1 MLIRCHFTVFK
12 QLRSQRFWRALHL
25 WLSLLLSLQ
34 IIAWFGSG
42 LLMAW
47 LPIEQVRGN
56 HLLNEAA
63 TADWQ
68 QVQLSPAQAL
78 SKLQAIVPAVSPA
91 QLSLTQRGSQPV
103 YQWQS
108 GQHRYYLDANSGQL
122 LAPLTAAEAS
132 DLALQRYRGDAKLPQ
147 AELLPQIPAEARGLT
162 APVWQLRF
170 QDQEN
175 TVFYLHAN
183 TGQLLK
189 VRTDRWRLFDF
200 VWMLHIMDYQE
211 REDFN
216 HGLLIAS
223 SALAL
228 LFSLSGVV
236 LLCFSRKRLRPGRA

>member
-1 MLIRCHFTVFK
+1 MLKR
-12 QLRSQRFWRALHL
+12 LRSQRFWRTLHL

-34 IIAWFGSG
+34 IMAWFGSG

-56 HLLNEAA
+56 HLTNTAVS
-63 TADWQ
+63 ADWR
-68 QVQLSPAQAL
+68 QVQLSPAQVLA
-78 SKLQAIVPAVSPA
+78 KLQTEVASMAISANPA

-108 GQHRYYLDANSGQL
+108 GQHFYYLDANSGQL

-132 DLALQRYRGDAKLPQ
+132 LLALQRYRGEAPLPQ
-147 AELLPQIPAEARGLT
+147 AELLQQIPAEARGLT

-170 QDQEN
+170 EDQEN

-228 LFSLSGVV
+228 LFSISGVV
-236 LLCFSRKRLRPGRA
+236 LLCFARKRLRPGRG

>member
-1 MLIRCHFTVFK
+1 MLK
-12 QLRSQRFWRALHL
+12 QLRSQRFWRTLHL

-47 LPIEQVRGN
+47 LPIDQVRGS
-56 HLLNEAA
+56 HLTTEVAS
-63 TADWQ
+63 ADWR
-68 QVQLSPAQAL
+68 QVQLSPAQVLA
-78 SKLQAIVPAVSPA
+78 KLQAENADAAVSPSASPA

-108 GQHRYYLDANSGQL
+108 GQHIYYLDAHSGQL
-122 LAPLTAAEAS
+122 LPPLTATEAS
-132 DLALQRYRGDAKLPQ
+132 LLALQRYHGDAQLPQ
-147 AELLPQIPAEARGLT
+147 AELLQHIPAEARGLT

-170 QDQEN
+170 EDQEN
-175 TVFYLHAN
+175 TVFYLHAS

-228 LFSLSGVV
+228 LFSISGVV
-236 LLCFSRKRLRPGRA
+236 LLCFSRKRLRPGR

>member
-1 MLIRCHFTVFK
+1 MLKR
-12 QLRSQRFWRALHL
+12 LRSQRFWRTLHL

-34 IIAWFGSG
+34 IMAWFGSG

-56 HLLNEAA
+56 HLTNTAVS
-63 TADWQ
+63 ADWR
-68 QVQLSPAQAL
+68 QVQLSPAQVLA
-78 SKLQAIVPAVSPA
+78 KLQTEVAAASMVISANPA

-108 GQHRYYLDANSGQL
+108 GQHFYYLDANSGQL

-132 DLALQRYRGDAKLPQ
+132 LLALQRYRGEAPLPQ
-147 AELLPQIPAEARGLT
+147 AELLQQIPAEARGLT

-170 QDQEN
+170 EDQEN

-228 LFSLSGVV
+228 LFSISGVV
-236 LLCFSRKRLRPGRA
+236 LLCFARKRLRPGRG